1 MRTYHK
7 TKFKI
12 SGCANILEKIPIL
25 ENRWSFPLQEIF
37 HGFFKYRSNEMN
49 RSKLR
54 KPCVWRYKWG
64 NFSCLVG
71 NVQPF
76 SKVIGRF
83 RLQASTTYDLFD
95 GLKSFHLDCLL
106 KQGHSASLLKRSYV
120 INGDKIFPQR
130 YLSHTCL
137 EKEVQGYGMTFKVCN
152 LAQSNTIS
160 IVVMY

>member
-1 MRTYHK
+1 
-7 TKFKI
+7 
-12 SGCANILEKIPIL
+12 
-25 ENRWSFPLQEIF
+25 
-37 HGFFKYRSNEMN
+37 MN

-54 KPCVWRYKWG
+54 KPCVRRYKWG

-83 RLQASTTYDLFD
+83 RLQASTTYDLLD
-95 GLKSFHLDCLL
+95 GLKSFHLDCLI
-106 KQGHSASLLKRSYV
+106 KQGHGASLLKRSYV

-152 LAQSNTIS
+152 LCSKQPYFNSGYVGRVPIFSFRTVHEKVCQIA
-160 IVVMY
+160 